1 MCIGKATAMKT
12 LRTCTLLA
20 GAWLLGWS
28 GLSLADD
35 PGSFALSTKEYGF
48 PVIDTTITFT
58 RVAEHT
64 YRVQY
69 TSPPP
74 SPDYLML
81 YTGFYFCAA
90 RKFALDAG
98 FDRTALAPDP
108 EAPPSQS
115 GGIAIF
121 LKPGEEASRVLEPRF
136 ASASFSSIE
145 LFARNCPRQASPAK

>member
-1 MCIGKATAMKT
+1 MAE
-12 LRTCTLLA
+12 
-20 GAWLLGWS
+20 
-28 GLSLADD
+28 D
-35 PGSFALSTKEYGF
+35 PARFVLSTKDFGF

-58 RVAEHT
+58 RLAEHT

-69 TSPPP
+69 SSAPP

-81 YTGFYFCAA
+81 YTHFYFCAA

-98 FDRTALAPDP
+98 FDRTALTSDP
-108 EAPPSQS
+108 EPPPHS

-136 ASASFSSIE
+136 VSATFNPIE
-145 LFARNCPRQASPAK
+145 LFAPNCPTQASPAK